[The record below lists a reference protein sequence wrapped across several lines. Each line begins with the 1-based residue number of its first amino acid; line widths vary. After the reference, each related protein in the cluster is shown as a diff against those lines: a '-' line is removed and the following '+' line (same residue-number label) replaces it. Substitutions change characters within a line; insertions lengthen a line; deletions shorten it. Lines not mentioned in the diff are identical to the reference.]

1 MQSTS
6 AQSVSEIYV
15 NTMPTLAETTHNYY
29 STPSFKHQKLRTA
42 AYARV
47 SSETEMQDNS
57 LENQIIYYT
66 NHIRSNPKYHFVGV
80 YSDRGKTG
88 TKIESRIGFKR
99 LIRDALNGNID
110 LILCKSISR
119 FARNV
124 VDTVETVRLLKD
136 NGIRIIFE
144 KENIDSADLKSEVL
158 LVLIGAVAQEESRNT
173 SENITWANTKRYEQG
188 EVKFSRILG
197 YTKDQS
203 QEWIVVE
210 EEAKVVREAF
220 QEYLKGSSI
229 AQISKSFICKGYKKK
244 DGKTDWNP
252 QVIMYLLSNERYVG
266 DAHSQKTY
274 TEDYLSHK
282 AVVNKGERQMYIIEN
297 HHEPIVDRKTFEKVQ
312 ELLSKKNRKEKVTK
326 EKKNYPL
333 SKRVVCGNCGANYQ
347 RFYCREIATWRCGN
361 QVKSNLLCNVKG
373 IKEEEVIKA
382 VVKIFNKKYFRG
394 RKSDVSTII
403 TRMIKDIRNSVDAR
417 EFQQKQFRL
426 ELERALLEENTAIIK
441 NKVKDL
447 ESLKDKRIAIE
458 DKIKESEKWWNL
470 FDEDDDYRNSAIE
483 LLESM
488 DSLDIKILKE
498 KVNDINFLRA
508 WVIRVKVLS
517 PTLFSVIW
525 LNGEE
530 TEIELKK

>member
-6 AQSVSEIYV
+6 VQRVSEIYV

-29 STPSFKHQKLRTA
+29 STLSLKPQKLRTA

-66 NHIRSNPKYHFVGV
+66 NHIRSNPKYHFAGV

-88 TKIESRIGFKR
+88 TKIESRVGFKR
-99 LIRDALNGNID
+99 LIRDCLNGNID

-136 NGIRIIFE
+136 NGVRIIFE
-144 KENIDSADLKSEVL
+144 KENIDTADLKSEVL

-197 YTKDQS
+197 YAKDKNQD
-203 QEWIVVE
+203 WIVLE

-220 QEYLKGSSI
+220 KEYLNGSSF
-229 AQISKSFICKGYKKK
+229 AQISKSFIRKGYKKK

-252 QVIMYLLSNERYVG
+252 QGIMYLLSNERYVG

-274 TEDYLSHK
+274 TIDYLSHK
-282 AVVNKGERQMYIIEN
+282 AAVNKGDREMYIIEN
-297 HHEPIVDRKTFEKVQ
+297 HHEPIVDRETFEKVQ
-312 ELLSKKNRKEKVTK
+312 ELLLKNSKKGKTVK
-326 EKKNYPL
+326 EKKKYPL
-333 SKRVVCGNCGANYQ
+333 SKRIVCGNCGANFQ
-347 RFYCREIATWRCGN
+347 RFYCRGIATWRCGS
-361 QVKSNLLCNVKG
+361 QGKSNLLCNMKGVKEDE
-373 IKEEEVIKA
+373 ILKA
-382 VVKIFNKKYFRG
+382 MVKIFNNKYLRG
-394 RKSDVSTII
+394 RKNDVSTII
-403 TRMIKDIRNSVDAR
+403 TNMIKDIRNSVDAR
-417 EFQQKQFRL
+417 EFQQKQYRL
-426 ELERALLEENTAIIK
+426 ELERALLEENKAIIK
-441 NKVKDL
+441 NNGKDL
-447 ESLKDKRIAIE
+447 ESLKDKRVVIE
-458 DKIKESEKWWNL
+458 DKIKESEAWWNL
-470 FDEDDDYRNSAIE
+470 FDEDDDYRNSVVE

-488 DSLDIKILKE
+488 DSLDIKVLKE

-508 WVIRVKVLS
+508 WVVRVKVLS
-517 PTLFSVIW
+517 PILFSVTW